1 MTSRVS
7 ADRTADLTADLIAA
21 AQWLDAACGDRPIP
35 SLLIV
40 VGLDRGH
47 LLDVLDK
54 RGSATK
60 VLAVEPDRAMAG
72 EFSAR
77 RDVGAWRSNGRLA
90 HLVHPDYAGADE
102 AWRLFPNNANDCLL
116 MVNPRLND
124 GSPEVAAAARTA
136 QKILYGVRANAAA
149 RRQFAPRYLTN
160 VIRNVPAIA
169 SGGDVRAL
177 TNAFKGIPAVIAA
190 AGPSLDAAMPELQRM
205 AGRGLLIAVDTAL
218 RPMLDAGINPQ
229 LVTALDPS
237 LLNARHFQMLAE
249 CPDTWLVAESA
260 LDRSAAAPFDQR
272 TFWLR
277 VAKHHPW
284 PWLNACGV
292 EVGQIDV
299 WGSVLT
305 GAFSLAYVAGCDP
318 IIFVGA
324 DLAFTGGRPYCR
336 GTTYEFDWAW
346 SASVGRTLEQAW
358 QNHIDSTKPHA
369 SVDLHGGQTVSSGSL
384 ESFRDWIVSRARKS
398 GRRVINATGN
408 GILFGDGIEQ
418 GTLAAGLAGHVE
430 MPSLAML
437 ASQRAKV
444 AASDVAAQATRVRRM
459 LEAGELSASPL
470 ANWIEFSGDGFDGAV
485 IQGAL
490 EQVETD
496 IVRKRS
502 ASATSYERLAGPS
515 VSNAVMTQL
524 PEAMIRFRAALA
536 GGEPAAR
543 ANTTTDR
550 TRLLLDALDLLERIR
565 HAVTGNPEVEL
576 TDPQGPINGQ
586 PAAASYKWGED
597 LRWAIETFEALL
609 GEAWGRAVPRPQTF
623 FNGPVVPRVHET
635 NDSAR
640 RAQASQHGHVT
651 HACLMLAMEWVR
663 CASSFSP
670 FPLVGEPC
678 ERLTALEAIRPDSVA
693 TKPTAV
699 LTLIA
704 AIAGS
709 NRSLEMPIYASPGAL
724 ARAWTGAVRTDET
737 GAEIVVPIAG
747 AGIDVTVRLVSTAG
761 ARLPAGSSARVIQ
774 PRWITDDRLQNA
786 TVAYAIDDGV
796 VCARLHA
803 TETFIVRE
811 DGSIEPHH
819 RWPRP
824 ITSELSF
831 GEGGAIAW
839 DQGGTLPSGRRPSYV
854 MYRRT
859 PEDAVTIEE
868 LPFRPAMG
876 TWWNGRMYWA
886 SLGSDVH
893 PGRGIVSWAP
903 GQAVRFD
910 VDDVSVYDI
919 HPEEGWLV
927 LEPRFLGADNK
938 PVRRVLNRGW
948 RWRPADGLVPMALG
962 PDGASSARSRANGWT
977 ATAYPETDLVQL
989 KADDGYT
996 VSMTVYYPFRLAWV
1010 GRSLLVSSI
1019 GCGLLL
1025 FEGLADSIR

>member
-1 MTSRVS
+1 MT
-7 ADRTADLTADLIAA
+7 DA
-21 AQWLDAACGDRPIP
+21 AQWLDAACGDKPIP

-40 VGLDRGH
+40 VGIDRGH
-47 LLDVLDK
+47 LLDVLDT
-54 RGSATK
+54 RGSSAK
-60 VLAVEPDRAMAG
+60 VLAIEPDRAMAG
-72 EFSAR
+72 ALQAR
-77 RDVGAWRSNGRLA
+77 RDLDAWRNSGRLA

-102 AWRLFPNNANDCLL
+102 AWRMFPNNANDCLL
-116 MVNPRLND
+116 MVNPRLRE

-160 VIRNVPAIA
+160 VIRNIPAIA

-177 TNAFKGIPAVIAA
+177 TNAFQGIPAVIAA

-205 AGRGLLIAVDTAL
+205 TGRGLLIAVDTAL
-218 RPMLDAGINPQ
+218 RPMLDAGITPQ

-277 VAKHHPW
+277 IAKHHPW
-284 PWLNACGV
+284 PWLNACGI

-305 GAFSLAYVAGCDP
+305 GAFQLACVAGCDP

-346 SASVGRTLEQAW
+346 SASVGRSLELAW

-369 SVDLHGGQTVSSGSL
+369 SVDLHGGQTMSSGSL
-384 ESFRDWIVSRARKS
+384 ESFRDWIVSRAKKS

-418 GTLAAGLAGHVE
+418 GTVAAGLLGHVE
-430 MPSLAML
+430 IPSLAAL
-437 ASQRAKV
+437 AARRTKV
-444 AASDVAAQATRVRRM
+444 AASDVAAQLARVRRM
-459 LEAGELSASPL
+459 LEAGDLSTSPL
-470 ANWIEFSGDGFDGAV
+470 ANWIEFSGDGFDRAA
-485 IQGAL
+485 IEGAL
-490 EQVETD
+490 EQVEGE
-496 IVRKRS
+496 ILGARS
-502 ASATSYERLAGPS
+502 ASVTSYKRLAGPS
-515 VSNAVMTQL
+515 VSNAVMTHL

-536 GGEPAAR
+536 GAEPSAPSVAR
-543 ANTTTDR
+543 GDR

-565 HAVTGNPEVEL
+565 HAVKENPEVEL
-576 TDPQGPINGQ
+576 TDPEGAIKGR

-597 LRWAIETFEALL
+597 LRWAVETFEALL
-609 GEAWGRAVPRPQTF
+609 GEAWGNAVPRPQTF
-623 FNGPVVPRVHET
+623 FNGPVVPRVDEMS
-635 NDSAR
+635 DSAHR
-640 RAQASQHGHVT
+640 TQARCYGHAT
-651 HACLMLAMEWVR
+651 HACMMLAMEWVR
-663 CASSFSP
+663 CASSFSSS
-670 FPLVGEPC
+670 PLVAGQF
-678 ERLTALEAIRPDSVA
+678 ERLGALESILPGSAESE
-693 TKPTAV
+693 PTVV
-699 LTLIA
+699 LTITA
-704 AIAGS
+704 TIAGS
-709 NRSLEMPIYASPGAL
+709 NRAIEMPISAAPSAM
-724 ARAWTGAVRTDET
+724 ARAWTGTVRRDCAE
-737 GAEIVVPIAG
+737 GEIVVPIAG
-747 AGIDVTVRLVSTAG
+747 DGIEVTVRLVSAHG
-761 ARLPAGSSARVIQ
+761 ARSATDSLARAIQ
-774 PRWITDDRLQNA
+774 PRWITDERLRNA
-786 TVAYAIDDGV
+786 TVAYAINDGV

-803 TETFIVRE
+803 TESFIVRE

-824 ITSELSF
+824 ITSELPF

-839 DQGGTLPSGRRPSYV
+839 DQGGTLQSGTLPSYV

-859 PEDAVTIEE
+859 PEEAVTIED

-886 SLGSDVH
+886 SLGSDLH
-893 PGRGIVSWAP
+893 PGRGIASWAP
-903 GQAVRFD
+903 GEGVRFD

-927 LEPRFLGADNK
+927 LEPRFLGADNR
-938 PVRRVLNRGW
+938 PVRRALHEGW
-948 RWRPADGLVPMALG
+948 RWRPADGRVPMALG
-962 PDGASSARSRANGWT
+962 PEGASSARARANGWT

-1019 GCGLLL
+1019 GCGLML
-1025 FEGLADSIR
+1025 FEDFADAIR

>member
-1 MTSRVS
+1 MTSGVS
-7 ADRTADLTADLIAA
+7 ADLTAA
-21 AQWLDAACGDRPIP
+21 AQWLDVACGNRPIP

-40 VGLDRGH
+40 VGIDQGH
-47 LLDVLDK
+47 LLDVLDM
-54 RGSATK
+54 RGSSAK
-60 VLAVEPDRAMAG
+60 VLAIEPDRAMAG
-72 EFSAR
+72 AFHAR
-77 RDVGAWRSNGRLA
+77 SDWQAWRSSGRLA

-102 AWRLFPNNANDCLL
+102 AWRMFPNNANDCLL
-116 MVNPRLND
+116 MVNPRLRE

-177 TNAFKGIPAVIAA
+177 TNAFQGIPAVIAG

-205 AGRGLLIAVDTAL
+205 TGRGLLIAVDTAL
-218 RPMLDAGINPQ
+218 RPMLDAGITPQ

-277 VAKHHPW
+277 IAKHHPW
-284 PWLNACGV
+284 PWLNACGI

-305 GAFSLAYVAGCDP
+305 GAFQLACVAGCDP

-324 DLAFTGGRPYCR
+324 DLAFTDGRPYCR

-346 SASVGRTLEQAW
+346 SASVGRSLEQAW
-358 QNHIDSTKPHA
+358 QHHIDSTKPHP
-369 SVDLHGGQTVSSGSL
+369 SLDIHGAQTVSSGSL
-384 ESFRDWIVSRARKS
+384 ESFRDWIVSRAKKS

-418 GTLAAGLAGHVE
+418 NRVAAGLAGHVE
-430 MPSLAML
+430 IPSLAPL
-437 ASQRAKV
+437 ASRRTRV
-444 AASDVAAQATRVRRM
+444 AASDVAAQVAGVRRM

-470 ANWIEFSGDGFDGAV
+470 ANWIEFSGDGFDRAGMEA
-485 IQGAL
+485 AL
-490 EQVETD
+490 EQVEAE
-496 IVRKRS
+496 ILGKRS
-502 ASATSYERLAGPS
+502 GAVTAYRRLTGPS

-524 PEAMIRFRAALA
+524 PEAMIRFRPALA
-536 GGEPAAR
+536 GIEPSAR
-543 ANTTTDR
+543 SIATADR
-550 TRLLLDALDLLERIR
+550 ARLLLDALDLLDRIR
-565 HAVTGNPEVEL
+565 HAVKDHPDVEL
-576 TDPQGPINGQ
+576 TDPEGPNKGQ

-597 LRWAIETFEALL
+597 LRWAVETFEALL
-609 GEAWGRAVPRPQTF
+609 GEAWGNAVPRPHTF
-623 FNGPVVPRVHET
+623 FNGPVIPRADEA

-640 RAQASQHGHVT
+640 GNQAPHRSHAT
-651 HACLMLAMEWVR
+651 HACMMLAMEWVR
-663 CASSFSP
+663 CAASFSP
-670 FPLVGEPC
+670 SPIVAAQF
-678 ERLTALEAIRPDSVA
+678 ERLTALETILPGSVESE
-693 TKPTAV
+693 PTAV
-699 LTLIA
+699 LTITA
-704 AIAGS
+704 TIAGS
-709 NRSLEMPIYASPGAL
+709 NRSIEMPLYVSPSAM
-724 ARAWTGAVRTDET
+724 ARAWTGAVRTDDA
-737 GAEIVVPIAG
+737 GVEIVVPIAG
-747 AGIDVTVRLVSTAG
+747 EGVEVTVCLVSTQG
-761 ARLPAGSSARVIQ
+761 ARSATGSRARVIQ
-774 PRWITDDRLQNA
+774 PRWITDERMRNA
-786 TVAYAIDDGV
+786 TVAYAIEDGV

-803 TETFIVRE
+803 AESFIVRE

-824 ITSELSF
+824 ITSELPF
-831 GEGGAIAW
+831 GDGGAIAW
-839 DQGGTLPSGRRPSYV
+839 DQGGTLQSGTLPSYV

-859 PEDAVTIEE
+859 PEEAVTIEE

-893 PGRGIVSWAP
+893 PGRGIASWAP
-903 GQAVRFD
+903 GEAVRFD
-910 VDDVSVYDI
+910 VDNVSVYDM
-919 HPEEGWLV
+919 HPEDGWLV

-938 PVRRVLNRGW
+938 PVRRVLNQGW
-948 RWRPADGLVPMALG
+948 RWRPADGRVPIALG
-962 PDGASSARSRANGWT
+962 PEGASSARSHANGWT
-977 ATAYPETDLVQL
+977 ATAYPESDLVEL
-989 KADDGYT
+989 KADDGPT
-996 VSMTVYYPFRLAWV
+996 LSMTVYYPFRLAWV

-1019 GCGLLL
+1019 GCGLSL
-1025 FEGLADSIR
+1025 FENLADAIG